1 MIPGK
6 YRSVSGRATNNVNCG
21 LHLVIQT
28 SSLPEKNKVEFKL
41 HKETPSFPGRLLQH
55 DLERNYSSR
64 QGDGRVISPS
74 PRNKSSCIS
83 STTNVTEL
91 CGLEMKTTTSSLSAF
106 GDSSIQTPSKSR
118 IRQGCHS
125 AGPNVSGDHIN
136 LVSSSM
142 PSFPILQRSS
152 EEKILYSDRL
162 TLERQKL
169 TVCPIIDGEEHLRL
183 LNFQHNFITR
193 IQNISNLQRLIF
205 LDLYDNQIEEIS
217 GLSTLRSLRVLLLGK
232 NRIKKISNLENLKSL
247 DVLDLHGNQI
257 SKIENVS
264 HLCDLRVLNLA
275 RNLLSH
281 VDNLNGLDSL
291 TELNLRHNQITFVR
305 DVDNLPCLQ
314 RLFLSFNNI
323 STFESVCCLADSTS
337 LSDITFDGNP
347 IAQESWY
354 KHTILQNMMQ
364 LRQLDMKRITDQG
377 LQSDPI
383 WSFADSVAEV
393 RERIAISYLVF
404 ESFHLE
410 EEERR
415 MASVIAK
422 KEEEKKRESQKQSLL
437 KEKKRLTINN
447 VARKWDLQQ
456 HRVTSIA
463 ANQDRKDSDSPSQDP
478 CQVDG
483 STISAFPEETGSL
496 DSALSNALQGLSVT
510 DTHLVEVDGDTL
522 SLYGSGALES
532 LDRNWSVQ
540 TAGMVTTVSF
550 TFIEFDEIVQ
560 VLPKLKIKFPNSLH
574 LKFKETNLVMLQQF
588 NALAQLRRIDQL
600 TVDPQGNPVVS
611 FTLWKYYVLF
621 RLSHFSMQKINGTE
635 VTQNDMIMAERL
647 FGILAH
653 VASSELPQYRLI
665 SILGDA
671 RKKQFRYLLETKG
684 KKPGIVSEENNDSKR
699 LVGENTNRATLNY
712 TTRDFY
718 NEKLEEIKE
727 KKKFCKMYIEDL
739 VKEATEINMKNE
751 ALQKL
756 WPQMFIELVRDAV
769 IEIRNKSSY
778 MKLCLQQIT
787 DQK

>member
-6 YRSVSGRATNNVNCG
+6 YRSVSGRAANNVNCG

-28 SSLPEKNKVEFKL
+28 SSLPEKGKVDFKL
-41 HKETPSFPGRLLQH
+41 HKDTPSFPGRLLQH

-64 QGDGRVISPS
+64 QGD
-74 PRNKSSCIS
+74 
-83 STTNVTEL
+83 
-91 CGLEMKTTTSSLSAF
+91 
-106 GDSSIQTPSKSR
+106 
-118 IRQGCHS
+118 
-125 AGPNVSGDHIN
+125 HIN

-142 PSFPILQRSS
+142 SSFPILQRSS

-257 SKIENVS
+257 TKIENVN

-323 STFESVCCLADSTS
+323 SSFDSVSCLADSTS

-354 KHTILQNMMQ
+354 KHTVLQNMMQ
-364 LRQLDMKRITDQG
+364 LRQLDMKRIT
-377 LQSDPI
+377 
-383 WSFADSVAEV
+383 
-393 RERIAISYLVF
+393 
-404 ESFHLE
+404 

-415 MASVIAK
+415 MATVLAK
-422 KEEEKKRESQKQSLL
+422 KEEEKKRESHKQSLL

-447 VARKWDLQQ
+447 VARNWDLQQ
-456 HRVTSIA
+456 QRIA
-463 ANQDRKDSDSPSQDP
+463 NTATNQDRKDSDSPSQDT
-478 CQVDG
+478 CQIDG
-483 STISAFPEETGSL
+483 STLSAFPEETGSL
-496 DSALSNALQGLSVT
+496 DSGLSSALQGLSVI
-510 DTHLVEVDGDTL
+510 DTYLVEVDGDTL

-540 TAGMVTTVSF
+540 TAGMVTTISF

-560 VLPKLKIKFPNSLH
+560 VLPKLKLKFPNSLH

-588 NALAQLRRIDQL
+588 NALAQLRHIDQL
-600 TVDPQGNPVVS
+600 TIDPQGNPIVN

-621 RLSHFSMQKINGTE
+621 RLSHFTMQKINGTE
-635 VTQNDMIMAERL
+635 VTQNDMVMAERL

-684 KKPGIVSEENNDSKR
+684 KKSGIVNEEINDSKR
-699 LVGENTNRATLNY
+699 LIGENTNRATLNY

-718 NEKLEEIKE
+718 NEKLEEIKD

-769 IEIRNKSSY
+769 MEIRNKNSY
-778 MKLCLQQIT
+778 MKLCLQQIA

>member
-247 DVLDLHGNQI
+247 DVLDLHGNQ
-257 SKIENVS
+257 
-264 HLCDLRVLNLA
+264 
-275 RNLLSH
+275 
-281 VDNLNGLDSL
+281 
-291 TELNLRHNQITFVR
+291 R

-364 LRQLDMKRITDQG
+364 LRQLDMKRIT
-377 LQSDPI
+377 
-383 WSFADSVAEV
+383 
-393 RERIAISYLVF
+393 
-404 ESFHLE
+404 

-600 TVDPQGNPVVS
+600 TIDPQGNPVVS

-684 KKPGIVSEENNDSKR
+684 KKPGVVSEENNDSKR

>member
-364 LRQLDMKRITDQG
+364 LRQLDMKRIT
-377 LQSDPI
+377 
-383 WSFADSVAEV
+383 
-393 RERIAISYLVF
+393 
-404 ESFHLE
+404 

-560 VLPKLKIKFPNSLH
+560 VLPKLKIKFPNSL
-574 LKFKETNLVMLQQF
+574 
-588 NALAQLRRIDQL
+588 
-600 TVDPQGNPVVS
+600 
-611 FTLWKYYVLF
+611 
-621 RLSHFSMQKINGTE
+621 

-684 KKPGIVSEENNDSKR
+684 KKPGVVSEENNDSKR

>member
-1 MIPGK
+1 
-6 YRSVSGRATNNVNCG
+6 
-21 LHLVIQT
+21 
-28 SSLPEKNKVEFKL
+28 
-41 HKETPSFPGRLLQH
+41 
-55 DLERNYSSR
+55 
-64 QGDGRVISPS
+64 
-74 PRNKSSCIS
+74 
-83 STTNVTEL
+83 
-91 CGLEMKTTTSSLSAF
+91 
-106 GDSSIQTPSKSR
+106 
-118 IRQGCHS
+118 
-125 AGPNVSGDHIN
+125 
-136 LVSSSM
+136 M

-257 SKIENVS
+257 TRIENVS

-305 DVDNLPCLQ
+305 DVDNLPSLQ

-323 STFESVCCLADSTS
+323 STFESVCCLADSSS

-364 LRQLDMKRITDQG
+364 LRQLDMKRVT
-377 LQSDPI
+377 
-383 WSFADSVAEV
+383 
-393 RERIAISYLVF
+393 
-404 ESFHLE
+404 

-415 MASVIAK
+415 MASVVAK
-422 KEEEKKRESQKQSLL
+422 KEEEKKRESHKQSLL

-456 HRVTSIA
+456 HRTPNIA
-463 ANQDRKDSDSPSQDP
+463 TNQDTKVSDSPSQDP
-478 CQVDG
+478 SQLHG
-483 STISAFPEETGSL
+483 SAVVSAFPEETGSL
-496 DSALSNALQGLSVT
+496 DSGLTSALQGLSVT

-560 VLPKLKIKFPNSLH
+560 VLPKLKMKFPNSLH

-588 NALAQLRRIDQL
+588 NALAQLRRVDQL
-600 TVDPQGNPVVS
+600 TIDPQGNPVVN

-684 KKPGIVSEENNDSKR
+684 KKPGLVNEENNDSKR

-718 NEKLEEIKE
+718 NERLEEIKE
-727 KKKFCKMYIEDL
+727 KKKFCKMYMEDL
-739 VKEATEINMKNE
+739 VKEATDINMKNE

-769 IEIRNKSSY
+769 IEIRNKNSY

>member
-1 MIPGK
+1 MDWQ
-6 YRSVSGRATNNVNCG
+6 VNCG

-64 QGDGRVISPS
+64 Q
-74 PRNKSSCIS
+74 
-83 STTNVTEL
+83 
-91 CGLEMKTTTSSLSAF
+91 
-106 GDSSIQTPSKSR
+106 
-118 IRQGCHS
+118 
-125 AGPNVSGDHIN
+125 GDHIN

-364 LRQLDMKRITDQG
+364 LRQLDMKRIT
-377 LQSDPI
+377 
-383 WSFADSVAEV
+383 
-393 RERIAISYLVF
+393 
-404 ESFHLE
+404 

-600 TVDPQGNPVVS
+600 TIDPQGNPVVS

-684 KKPGIVSEENNDSKR
+684 KKPGVVSEENNDSKR